1 MNETKDNFLEKIAV
15 TMPAFLDV
23 DTETFGKF
31 EELSK
36 FWKAY
41 EDNVETFIET
51 KINIGKVLEWVD
63 EDLQKVVIPILE
75 EVNAILKDN
84 LANESDALYQFN
96 SRVEQYY
103 NEIDLK
109 NLNQNL
115 QEYLKN
121 WISKVED
128 RVFKILVSNN
138 N

>member
-1 MNETKDNFLEKIAV
+1 MNKTKDNFLEKIAV
-15 TMPAFLDV
+15 TIPAFLDV
-23 DTETFGKF
+23 DTETFSEF

-41 EDNVETFIET
+41 KDDVETFIET
-51 KINIGKVLEWVD
+51 KINIDKVLEWVD
-63 EDLQKVVIPILE
+63 EDLQKLVIPILE

-96 SRVEQYY
+96 CRVEQYY

-128 RVFKILVSNN
+128 RVFKILFSNN
-138 N
+138 D

>member
-1 MNETKDNFLEKIAV
+1 MNETKDNFLENIAV

-23 DTETFGKF
+23 DTETFSKF

>member
-128 RVFKILVSNN
+128 RVFKILFPNN
-138 N
+138 D